1 LYCFLKQKQFEM
13 FKTILND
20 RTNDDERLNLLS
32 YYQSNQHLNNNNHND
47 YSKRYTNRMVEDTG
61 SIISDYTE
69 DDIDIENNLDV
80 CNINYN
86 ESPPANNNNN
96 NMYKQDDIVAAGPS
110 SSSLTH
116 NRRSS
121 TCGRKRNQR
130 HSASLTRNGE
140 SRDKKRSRT
149 RSIEVLIFILLIF

>member
-1 LYCFLKQKQFEM
+1 M
-13 FKTILND
+13 TILNVIQ
-20 RTNDDERLNLLS
+20 TEW
-32 YYQSNQHLNNNNHND
+32 
-47 YSKRYTNRMVEDTG
+47 SK
-61 SIISDYTE
+61 IP
-69 DDIDIENNLDV
+69 
-80 CNINYN
+80 
-86 ESPPANNNNN
+86 PPANNNNN